1 MKTKTKTKT
10 INPTNGISYFLTT
23 RKLSYEKLAV
33 RINLAVH
40 KLNNSY
46 GKITPRMV
54 KEWAHGTLPRQLET
68 KAITMVKF
76 AHHGDN
82 HDDDNLDI
90 NDAKR
95 WRELYFPNLDY
106 TLKFIQSHVLNQV
119 TKALNARNIDK
130 LIQARTLT
138 TQYLRLNDKD
148 ATLQSLAL
156 IIITK
161 CYFELRNKVLLGEEH
176 KNYSFGSLKNSII
189 PHLKE
194 KLDHIDSNSLFVE
207 NAQNALRDELLEEGT
222 NRVNIRR
229 VALKAFI
236 YVL

>member
-1 MKTKTKTKT
+1 MKTKTKT
-10 INPTNGISYFLTT
+10 INPTNCISYFLTT
-23 RKLSYEKLAV
+23 YNLSYEKLAV
-33 RINLAVH
+33 KINSAVH
-40 KLNNSY
+40 DLDNNY

-68 KAITMVKF
+68 EAITMVKF
-76 AHHGDN
+76 AHHSDN
-82 HDDDNLDI
+82 HNDDNLDT

-95 WRELYFPNLDY
+95 WRELYFPDPDF
-106 TLKFIQSHVLNQV
+106 TLKFIKLHVLKQV
-119 TKALNARNIDK
+119 TKALNSQNIDK
-130 LIQARTLT
+130 LINARTLT

-148 ATLQSLAL
+148 ATLQALAL

-161 CYFELRNKVLLGEEH
+161 CYFDIRNKILIGKEH
-176 KNYSFGSLKNSII
+176 KSYSFSSLKNSII
-189 PHLKE
+189 PHLRE
-194 KLDHIDSNSLFVE
+194 KIDNIDSNSAFVE
-207 NAQNALRDELLEEGT
+207 NTQNALRDELLEEGT